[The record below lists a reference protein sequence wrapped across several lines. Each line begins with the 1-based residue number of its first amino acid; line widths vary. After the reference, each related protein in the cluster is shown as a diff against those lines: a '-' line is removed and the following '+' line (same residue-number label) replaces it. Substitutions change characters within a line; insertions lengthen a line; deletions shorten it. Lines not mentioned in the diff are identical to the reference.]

1 VLSVSGSL
9 PGQLLYPN
17 PLVPSVKS
25 TRRERSSELRPM
37 TAVHESGI
45 PILDPKV
52 VQTLGLIFRGGL
64 FPLEGAGPSGLSALP
79 FGANK

>member
-1 VLSVSGSL
+1 
-9 PGQLLYPN
+9 
-17 PLVPSVKS
+17 
-25 TRRERSSELRPM
+25 M
-37 TAVHESGI
+37 TAIHESGI